1 MKRAEPAV
9 RDLFRYRDG
18 IGRGVHVTQQGQVTH
33 REPGADQP
41 LPLDRPGVRRRHRHA
56 EEEFRVG
63 GGEPQR
69 PEAAVVGR
77 PEPGVRRGEVQPR
90 GEESGVT

>member
-63 GGEPQR
+63 
-69 PEAAVVGR
+69 EASPSAQKPPSAAGLNQASAVEKSSPVAR
-77 PEPGVRRGEVQPR
+77 SRG
-90 GEESGVT
+90 